1 VIEETCLF
9 ASSSARVDNRCKAT
23 LDEVALR
30 MKDESDARAL
40 VIGYSDATG
49 SEATNQ
55 KISERR
61 AEAVKE
67 YLVTR
72 HGIDPSLIT
81 VEGRGEADPVG
92 DNATAAGRAQN
103 RRAVI
108 RLTIGG

>member
-1 VIEETCLF
+1 MIEEVCLF
-9 ASSSARVDNRCKAT
+9 ASGSMRVDNRCKAT

-40 VIGYSDATG
+40 VIGYTDSTGSDA
-49 SEATNQ
+49 ANQ
-55 KISERR
+55 RISQRR
-61 AEAVKE
+61 ADAVKE

-81 VEGRGEADPVG
+81 VEGRGSADPVG
-92 DNATAAGRAQN
+92 DNSTAAGRAQN

>member
-1 VIEETCLF
+1 MIEETCLF
-9 ASSSARVDNRCKAT
+9 AANSARVDNRCKAT

-40 VIGYSDATG
+40 VIGYSDSSGGDAG
-49 SEATNQ
+49 NQ
-55 KISERR
+55 RMSQRR

-92 DNATAAGRAQN
+92 DNATADGRAAN

>member
-1 VIEETCLF
+1 
-9 ASSSARVDNRCKAT
+9 
-23 LDEVALR
+23 
-30 MKDESDARAL
+30 
-40 VIGYSDATG
+40 VIGYTDSSG
-49 SEATNQ
+49 SESANQ
-55 KISERR
+55 RMSERR

-72 HGIDPSLIT
+72 HGIDSSLIT

-92 DNATAAGRAQN
+92 DNATAAGRNEN